1 VSLPQHMTWD
11 DFIDLLKPHLP
22 TYKARPQQDN
32 LARAASNS
40 WSQSRHILAQAGCG
54 TGKSFV
60 AAFVAYVRAKATGQP
75 VAIATATKALQDQ
88 YAEKDLPL
96 LGIILPDLKWAVLKG
111 RGNYVC
117 LAKVSELEGGLKSS
131 IQEQTDAEGFSGE
144 VVDLQVSADVAKSVT
159 TSSEECPGKRDC
171 PFGDVC
177 FAEKAKA
184 KARDSHIV
192 IANHAVAAADLAVK
206 VAQVNA
212 GVPENKVVG
221 ILPNLS
227 GIVIDEA
234 HELESSVTN
243 ALGGTATSGTY
254 GRLSKEVANWLSDRH
269 ATDELNTAVES
280 LFGTVGRALARR
292 QDQRSKVLPMTDVVL
307 DQLSVP
313 MVKVIDALSRLT
325 SRVESVVIH
334 GDDKKTQQRKR
345 LVRRLKNAQ
354 NKLAEFIAA
363 GDEDLVRWLEVAEG
377 QRGNAL
383 AWAPLD
389 VSDFL
394 RENLWEKNPAMLLSA
409 TLALGHD
416 FSYIQE
422 RLGLD

>member
-1 VSLPQHMTWD
+1 
-11 DFIDLLKPHLP
+11 
-22 TYKARPQQDN
+22 
-32 LARAASNS
+32 
-40 WSQSRHILAQAGCG
+40 
-54 TGKSFV
+54 
-60 AAFVAYVRAKATGQP
+60 
-75 VAIATATKALQDQ
+75 
-88 YAEKDLPL
+88 
-96 LGIILPDLKWAVLKG
+96 
-111 RGNYVC
+111 
-117 LAKVSELEGGLKSS
+117 
-131 IQEQTDAEGFSGE
+131 
-144 VVDLQVSADVAKSVT
+144 
-159 TSSEECPGKRDC
+159 
-171 PFGDVC
+171 
-177 FAEKAKA
+177 
-184 KARDSHIV
+184 
-192 IANHAVAAADLAVK
+192 
-206 VAQVNA
+206 
-212 GVPENKVVG
+212 
-221 ILPNLS
+221 
-227 GIVIDEA
+227 
-234 HELESSVTN
+234 
-243 ALGGTATSGTY
+243 
-254 GRLSKEVANWLSDRH
+254 
-269 ATDELNTAVES
+269 
-280 LFGTVGRALARR
+280 
-292 QDQRSKVLPMTDVVL
+292 MTDVVL